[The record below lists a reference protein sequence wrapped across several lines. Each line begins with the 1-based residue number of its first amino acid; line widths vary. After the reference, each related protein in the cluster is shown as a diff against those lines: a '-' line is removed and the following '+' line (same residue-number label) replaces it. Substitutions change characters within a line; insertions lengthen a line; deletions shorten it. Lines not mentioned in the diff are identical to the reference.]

1 MLDQLL
7 KKYIPRLLRRMHRE
21 FKVPVDKQ
29 KKMLNSFKEPADDF
43 ERSYYQYVC
52 QRLFWGRLFYF
63 GASAASIV
71 LLPLKLRQFK
81 KMVGMS
87 GSIEDEKTDL
97 VLVADEM
104 PDGIF
109 PHAIIDSYNSKIRVG
124 AMDGFYFDEEDL
136 RFFETLK
143 GRYRW
148 HPYFLYKC
156 LMKQAG
162 YSYIIHRYKP
172 ECITTCGGEFTYT
185 SSFLTEYCNQK
196 GVEHFNTM
204 HGEMFYY
211 ILDAFSHFNRFY
223 VWDEYYADL
232 LISLRAKSEFVVAL
246 PDSVKMN
253 LEEVDIAGLRTYDYK
268 YYLQMQ
274 DGDVLKNIADSILKL
289 KEKGASI
296 SVRYHPR
303 TINLDEIKRVMPGVD
318 LENPR
323 EISIDKSIA
332 SARNVVGLNSTVLF
346 QTYISGGNVIIDDV
360 SNRDLFIKLKE
371 MQYMMIN
378 KCHLLS
384 EYI

>member
-1 MLDQLL
+1 
-7 KKYIPRLLRRMHRE
+7 MHRE

-29 KKMLNSFKEPADDF
+29 KKVLDSFKEPADDF
-43 ERSYYQYVC
+43 ERSYDQYAC

-63 GASAASIV
+63 GASAASVV

-81 KMVGMS
+81 KMIRQRDT
-87 GSIEDEKTDL
+87 IEEKQTDL

-109 PHAIIDSYNSKIRVG
+109 PHEITDLYESKTRVG
-124 AMDGFYFDEEDL
+124 AMDEFYFDHDDL
-136 RFFETLK
+136 DFFESLK
-143 GRYRW
+143 RRYRW

-162 YSYIIHRYKP
+162 YSYIIHRYRPK
-172 ECITTCGGEFTYT
+172 CITTCGGEFTYT
-185 SSFLTEYCNQK
+185 SSFLTTYCNNK
-196 GVEHFNTM
+196 GIMHFNTM

-223 VWDEYYADL
+223 VWDQYYADL
-232 LISLRAKSEFVVAL
+232 LTSLKAQSEFVIAL

-253 LEEVDIAGLRTYDYK
+253 LGDVDISEINTYDYK

-274 DGDVLKNIADSILKL
+274 DGDILKNIADSIIRLKG
-289 KEKGASI
+289 KGASI

-303 TINLDEIKRVMPGVD
+303 TINLDEIKRVMPDVD

-323 EISIDKSIA
+323 EVPIDKSIA

-346 QTYISGGNVIIDDV
+346 QTYVSGGSVIIDDV
-360 SNRDLFIKLKE
+360 SNKDLFNKLKE
-371 MQYMMIN
+371 MQYMMIS

-384 EYI
+384 EYL

>member
-1 MLDQLL
+1 
-7 KKYIPRLLRRMHRE
+7 MHRE
-21 FKVPVDKQ
+21 FKVPVEKQ
-29 KKMLNSFKEPADDF
+29 KKVLNSFKAPTDDF

-81 KMVGMS
+81 KMIGQQDTFE
-87 GSIEDEKTDL
+87 GEKTDL

-109 PHAIIDSYNSKIRVG
+109 PHAITDGYSSKIRVG
-124 AMDGFYFDEEDL
+124 AMDGFYFDAEDL
-136 RFFETLK
+136 KFFESLK
-143 GRYRW
+143 ARYRW

-162 YSYIIHRYKP
+162 YSYIVHRYMP

-185 SSFLTEYCNQK
+185 SSFLTAYCNQK
-196 GVEHFNTM
+196 GIKHFNTM

-223 VWDEYYADL
+223 VWDQYYADL
-232 LISLRAKSEFVVAL
+232 LVSLKAKSEFVVAL

-253 LEEVDIAGLRTYDYK
+253 LEEVDITGLKRYDYK

-289 KEKGASI
+289 KGKGASI

-303 TINLDEIKRVMPGVD
+303 TINLDEIKRVMPGID

-323 EISIDKSIA
+323 EVPIDKSLA
-332 SARNVVGLNSTVLF
+332 TARNVVGLNSTVLF
-346 QTYISGGNVIIDDV
+346 QTYVSGGSVIIDDV
-360 SNRDLFIKLKE
+360 SNRDLFDKLKE
-371 MQYMMIN
+371 MQYMMIS
-378 KCHLLS
+378 KCHMLS